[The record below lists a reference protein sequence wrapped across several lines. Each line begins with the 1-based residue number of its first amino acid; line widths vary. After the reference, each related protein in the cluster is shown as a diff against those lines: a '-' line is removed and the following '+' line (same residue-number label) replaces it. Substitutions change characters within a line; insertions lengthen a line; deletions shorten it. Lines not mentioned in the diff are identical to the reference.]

1 MSDRAPSARRG
12 GLRQVV
18 DQPLVGLDPGQPLA
32 GEDRPGTVTEQP
44 FQAGAVP
51 GLDPDLGVQREPSVV
66 LPPEHQLRCLL
77 RQHRATLEQ
86 LQHPPPGL
94 LLNTGD
100 GGLGQAGRVKPETLL
115 FRAEHAVDDATVEM
129 QVGVERGTEAVDKR
143 HRTEPRPA
151 RRVRTAEAQRRFDLG
166 QENPQHRIDQAGVT
180 MKELAQPLR
189 QREHP
194 LPHRHLG
201 VHMIHPMR
209 GGLGH
214 APGAAG
220 GADPAALAREGDQEV
235 MPAVRAAHPGEAVGQ
250 NAAGQVLAELPLDV
264 GGNGIAVR
272 LATPRE
278 V

>member
-1 MSDRAPSARRG
+1 M
-12 GLRQVV
+12 
-18 DQPLVGLDPGQPLA
+18 
-32 GEDRPGTVTEQP
+32 
-44 FQAGAVP
+44 
-51 GLDPDLGVQREPSVV
+51 
-66 LPPEHQLRCLL
+66 LPPQHQRRRLF
-77 RQHRATLEQ
+77 RQHRTALEQ

-94 LLNTGD
+94 LLDTGD

-115 FRAEHAVDDATVEM
+115 FRAEHAVDDAAVEV
-129 QVGVERGTEAVDKR
+129 QVGIERGSETVDKR

-201 VHMIHPMR
+201 VHMIHQVR
-209 GGLGH
+209 GRLGH
-214 APGAAG
+214 APGAARG
-220 GADPAALAREGDQEV
+220 TDPAALAGEGDQKV
-235 MPAVRAAHPGEAVGQ
+235 MPAARAARPGEAVGQ

-264 GGNGIAVR
+264 GGDGIAVR

>member
-1 MSDRAPSARRG
+1 M
-12 GLRQVV
+12 
-18 DQPLVGLDPGQPLA
+18 
-32 GEDRPGTVTEQP
+32 
-44 FQAGAVP
+44 
-51 GLDPDLGVQREPSVV
+51 
-66 LPPEHQLRCLL
+66 LPPQHQRRRLF
-77 RQHRATLEQ
+77 RQHRTALEQ

-94 LLNTGD
+94 LLDTGD

-115 FRAEHAVDDATVEM
+115 FRAEHAVDDAAVEV
-129 QVGVERGTEAVDKR
+129 QVGIERRSETVDKR
-143 HRTEPRPA
+143 HRTEPGIA
-151 RRVRTAEAQRRFDLG
+151 GRVGTAQAQRRLHLG
-166 QENPQHRIDQAGVT
+166 EENPQHRIDQTGVT
-180 MKELAQPLR
+180 MEEIPQPLR

-201 VHMIHPMR
+201 EHVIHEVR
-209 GGLGH
+209 GRLGH